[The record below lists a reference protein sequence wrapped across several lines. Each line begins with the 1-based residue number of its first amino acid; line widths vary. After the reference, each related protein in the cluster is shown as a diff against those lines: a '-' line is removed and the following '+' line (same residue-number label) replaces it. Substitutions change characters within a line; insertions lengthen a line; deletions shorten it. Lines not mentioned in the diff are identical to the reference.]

1 MNSERRNDLR
11 ATDVLTTL
19 SNDLRYGIVHNL
31 KIELSDQSH
40 DIGRAEKIEDN
51 LILFPTEK
59 IVSFFLL

>member
-1 MNSERRNDLR
+1 MR